1 MNRIIIL
8 FLFLSGACFSQSF
21 QAGTIIG
28 INTSQV
34 SGDNL
39 AGFNKLGARLGA
51 FVNKKMGS
59 FTAQIE
65 FQYINKG
72 SKELVDTESYAQGY
86 KFFLNYLEIPI
97 SLKTEV
103 YNKTFL
109 EIGCAVGYLLNW
121 EEEINGYPEGG
132 IEVNNLDYNIHVGFD
147 YKLTKK
153 LYLNTRLS
161 NSITPIRNHASEQT
175 YRWNKGQYNTNLSFI
190 LYYYIGNSKN

>member
-86 KFFLNYLEIPI
+86 KFFLNYLE
-97 SLKTEV
+97 SL
-103 YNKTFL
+103 
-109 EIGCAVGYLLNW
+109 
-121 EEEINGYPEGG
+121 
-132 IEVNNLDYNIHVGFD
+132 
-147 YKLTKK
+147 
-153 LYLNTRLS
+153 
-161 NSITPIRNHASEQT
+161 
-175 YRWNKGQYNTNLSFI
+175 
-190 LYYYIGNSKN
+190 

>member
-1 MNRIIIL
+1 MDIKYKTYWRKTGLKGKWGDI
-8 FLFLSGACFSQSF
+8 FL
-21 QAGTIIG
+21 
-28 INTSQV
+28 
-34 SGDNL
+34 
-39 AGFNKLGARLGA
+39 
-51 FVNKKMGS
+51 
-59 FTAQIE
+59 
-65 FQYINKG
+65 
-72 SKELVDTESYAQGY
+72 ELIA
-86 KFFLNYLEIPI
+86 KHNP
-97 SLKTEV
+97 
-103 YNKTFL
+103 KTFL

-161 NSITPIRNHASEQT
+161 NSITPIRKHASEQT